1 MKVILSPNPYRD
13 RGLRAAQSAAKV
25 LRASGV
31 EVCYCLPFEPDPRL
45 ELPQQITYSKLED
58 VVDGADFIICFGGD
72 GTLLH
77 GAKAAYQHDIPIM
90 GVNMGTVGF
99 MAELEHGELSRLS
112 RLAAG
117 NYKIEARMML
127 DVSVTRDGKEI
138 YRDTALNDAAVTK
151 GAVARVTEMSI
162 YANKTMIT
170 AFSGDGV
177 VVATPTGSTAY
188 SLSAGGPVVEP
199 TARNFIITPICA
211 HSLNA
216 KSFVLSTQHE
226 VEVKLGRVSRNAAF
240 LSVDGGKA
248 VKLASGD
255 TVRLRRAKKS
265 VRLLSLSDRSFY
277 ELLLTKLGKA

>member
-1 MKVILSPNPYRD
+1 M
-13 RGLRAAQSAAKV
+13 
-25 LRASGV
+25 
-31 EVCYCLPFEPDPRL
+31 
-45 ELPQQITYSKLED
+45 
-58 VVDGADFIICFGGD
+58 
-72 GTLLH
+72 
-77 GAKAAYQHDIPIM
+77 
-90 GVNMGTVGF
+90 
-99 MAELEHGELSRLS
+99 
-112 RLAAG
+112 
-117 NYKIEARMML
+117 
-127 DVSVTRDGKEI
+127 
-138 YRDTALNDAAVTK
+138 
-151 GAVARVTEMSI
+151 TEMSI